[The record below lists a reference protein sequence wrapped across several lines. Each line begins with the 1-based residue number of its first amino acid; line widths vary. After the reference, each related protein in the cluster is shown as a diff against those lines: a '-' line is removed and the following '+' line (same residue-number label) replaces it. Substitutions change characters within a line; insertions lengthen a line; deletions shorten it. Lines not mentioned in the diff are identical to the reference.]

1 MSEIKIVIT
10 GAVGAGKTTAI
21 GSISEISVVATDVA
35 ASDAVSAFKASTT
48 VAMDYGE
55 LTLDDGSKLRIY
67 GTPGQE
73 RFSFM
78 WDILAKGALGFII
91 LVNDDNATPLADLD
105 FYIERFRK
113 HIEDSTMAVGI
124 THVDNKPA
132 SMNKYYEYMSSK
144 NLPYPIFPVDARK
157 SADVRLMVEAMAS
170 MIIFE

>member
-1 MSEIKIVIT
+1 MAEIKIVIT

-21 GSISEISVVATDVA
+21 GSISEIPVVSTDVA

-78 WDILAKGALGFII
+78 WDILATGALGFVI
-91 LVNDDNATPLADLD
+91 LVNHSSPTALADLD
-105 FYIERFRK
+105 FYIKRFRK
-113 HIEDSTMAVGI
+113 SIDESTMAVGV
-124 THVDNKPA
+124 THIGDNLS
-132 SMNKYYEYMSSK
+132 SMAKYYDYMNSQH
-144 NLPYPIFPVDARK
+144 LPYPIFPVDARK
-157 SADVRLMVEAMAS
+157 AADVRLMVEAMAS
-170 MIIFE
+170 MIIYE

>member
-21 GSISEISVVATDVA
+21 GSISEISVVSTDVA

-55 LTLDDGSKLRIY
+55 LTLDDGSKLHIY

-91 LVNDDNATPLADLD
+91 LVNDSNPTPLDDLD
-105 FYIERFRK
+105 FYIKRFSK
-113 HIEDSTMAVGI
+113 HIEESTMAVGV
-124 THVDNKPA
+124 THIGDSLA
-132 SMNKYYEYMSSK
+132 TMNKYYDYMNSQG
-144 NLPYPIFPVDARK
+144 LPYPIFPVDARK
-157 SADVRLMVEAMAS
+157 TADVRLMVEAMAS